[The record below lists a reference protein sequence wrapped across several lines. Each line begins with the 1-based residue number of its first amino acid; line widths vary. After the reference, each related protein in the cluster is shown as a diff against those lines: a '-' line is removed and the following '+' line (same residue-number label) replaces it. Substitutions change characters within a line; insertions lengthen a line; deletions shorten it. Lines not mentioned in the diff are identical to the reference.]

1 MSSQRRAM
9 STASPPRPTFS
20 RSLPRSRVRC
30 STCVAT
36 WSRRTCIRPK
46 AMPSMR
52 AAHAKSRSSR
62 ATISTTASRITCAAS
77 SPPGSTRRCLPST
90 STSSVFSCWVEVL
103 ELDAGVG
110 RGEAPVDLTAGTVAG
125 GLPCGDFASQGG
137 PVGQPPVQALLGEHA
152 QLDLGH
158 VQPAPMLG
166 GGVEFELVGQ
176 PLGLG
181 GSERLVQRGGCVGV
195 EVVLDQHDPLG
206 VRVVDVDEVLD
217 AVGPVDAGAP
227 VADAHVPPA
236 GQRLADQEQVAGA
249 VALVLVV
256 GPCRPARGDRDRRV
270 DLPEQLAAG
279 LVQAHLRPAG
289 VVRAGVDA
297 KHVLHAPHEVGVMLG
312 WDAPALDAPRLQPVC
327 FKACRTVSYEMLST
341 TSSSTSRSAS
351 SRNVHR
357 WRPSGGAL
365 HARATRWA
373 SCSPSSLRRYS
384 RAGVLRKTA
393 APRPA
398 VTYTWRTRATV
409 VGWTSNA
416 SAITASVQPGPA
428 SPWSALSKMR
438 AWVRALAEATPC
450 PIRVRSR
457 ARSWSDR
464 ATTYRLRMLGLL
476 PAVPQAS
483 SGTMSANRTSSK
495 RRLTRY

>member
-1 MSSQRRAM
+1 MRASVVVKRQ
-9 STASPPRPTFS
+9 STPRPAA
-20 RSLPRSRVRC
+20 L
-30 STCVAT
+30 
-36 WSRRTCIRPK
+36 
-46 AMPSMR
+46 R
-52 AAHAKSRSSR
+52 AVCQAVTSRSSAAR
-62 ATISTTASRITCAAS
+62 LASRRSRHGSAS
-77 SPPGSTRRCLPST
+77 TLSSISAMFSQLPCLGVAW
-90 STSSVFSCWVEVL
+90 SSSLSASRLASAGPNASYSE
-103 ELDAGVG
+103 AGVW
-110 RGEAPVDLTAGTVAG
+110 VL
-125 GLPCGDFASQGG
+125 Q
-137 PVGQPPVQALLGEHA
+137 
-152 QLDLGH
+152 
-158 VQPAPMLG
+158 
-166 GGVEFELVGQ
+166 
-176 PLGLG
+176 
-181 GSERLVQRGGCVGV
+181 
-195 EVVLDQHDPLG
+195 VVLDQHDPLG

-256 GPCRPARGDRDRRV
+256 DPGRPAGRDRDRRV

-297 KHVLHAPHEVGVMLG
+297 EHVLHPPDELGVVFG

-327 FKACRTVSYEMLST
+327 FKACRTVSYEMAST
-341 TSSSTSRSAS
+341 TPSSTSRSAS

-365 HARATRWA
+365 QARATRWA